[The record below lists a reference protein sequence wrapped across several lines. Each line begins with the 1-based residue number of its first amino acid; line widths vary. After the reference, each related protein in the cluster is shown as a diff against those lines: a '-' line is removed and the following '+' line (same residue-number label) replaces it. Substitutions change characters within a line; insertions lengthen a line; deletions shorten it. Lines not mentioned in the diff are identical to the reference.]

1 MSEHYEEIDYEN
13 IVKTWNYDEFS
24 FLTKITD
31 PKTKYARAYQ
41 YEQGHFYIEPWFY
54 TQLTRLFERFPAYQ
68 QKLIKYMLTLT
79 NKHRYVIFT
88 RDIENPVIKEP
99 QYTLVEVDELI
110 HHFSLP
116 VDDNSRGSDYG
127 D

>member
-1 MSEHYEEIDYEN
+1 MNEHYEEIDYEN

-24 FLTKITD
+24 FLKKITD

-54 TQLTRLFERFPAYQ
+54 TQLTRLFERFPNYQ
-68 QKLIKYMLTLT
+68 PKLINYMLTLT
-79 NKHRYVIFT
+79 KKHRYVVFT
-88 RDIENPVIKEP
+88 RDIENPIIKEP